1 MRSSLVF
8 LVFAFLHTGLA
19 GAGMSTELAEAAKL
33 GGIAAGDLA
42 AAEKQAVAWIYERES
57 RDRQVTVLALVRIP
71 AAPQT
76 ITDDLL
82 DSNGIVQ
89 SEALREIGVFS
100 NPPTAQDVAKYRV
113 PESDLEALV
122 DCEVGDCKFKLGER
136 GVQKLREIDW
146 SRPDTRERIDAMM
159 HEGMIQFVQ
168 RYEKQGRDALFA
180 TVDKEEPLDFG
191 EGSDRLTA
199 QLGLSKE
206 LVPALDDHMLHYPNT
221 GIEGARD
228 RIVWSVRDYGYRPVT
243 SVVHSIIYQPS
254 EGHPDTLIVLKT
266 LYASHYFHARQ
277 QMFVLFADTENPSV
291 TWVGYSDR
299 MLFDGDI
306 GSIKRRML
314 QSGVVT
320 DTKER
325 LDTLR
330 KAYR

>member
-1 MRSSLVF
+1 M
-8 LVFAFLHTGLA
+8 
-19 GAGMSTELAEAAKL
+19 
-33 GGIAAGDLA
+33 
-42 AAEKQAVAWIYERES
+42 
-57 RDRQVTVLALVRIP
+57 RIP

-89 SEALREIGVFS
+89 SEALREIGVFR
-100 NPPTAQDVAKYRV
+100 NPPTARDVARYRL

-136 GVQKLREIDW
+136 GVQKLHEIDW

-159 HEGMIQFVQ
+159 REGMLQFVQ
-168 RYEKQGRDALFA
+168 RYQKQGRGALFA
-180 TVDKEEPLDFG
+180 SVDKEDPLHFR

-199 QLGLSKE
+199 QMGLAEE
-206 LVPALDDHMLHYPNT
+206 LVPALDDHMLHYPKAR
-221 GIEGARD
+221 IEGARD

-243 SVVHSIIYQPS
+243 SVVHSIFTQPN
-254 EGHPDTLIVLKT
+254 EGNLATLIALKT
-266 LYASHYFHARQ
+266 LYASHYFQARQ
-277 QMFVLFADTENPSV
+277 QLILLFADTDNPSV

-299 MLFDGDI
+299 LLFDDDI

-314 QSGVVT
+314 QAGVVT
-320 DTKER
+320 DTQQR